1 MTASVVL
8 VAAVAKNGVI
18 GRDNGLPWRLSTDL
32 KRFKALT
39 MGAPM
44 VMGRK
49 TFQSIGKPLP
59 GRRTI
64 VVTRDPTFLADGVTV
79 ALSLDE
85 ALRAARAEAADMGA
99 ERIAV
104 VGGAEIYRA
113 AIGKADRL
121 EITEVDGTVEGD
133 ARFPDIVPGEW
144 RETARELVPAGEKD
158 DHAMSFVSY
167 VRAGSNGK
175 GGR

>member
-32 KRFKALT
+32 KRFKQLT
-39 MGAPM
+39 LGGPM

-49 TFQSIGKPLP
+49 TYQSIGKPLP

-64 VVTRDPTFLADGVTV
+64 VVTRDPGFSAEGMSV
-79 ALSLDE
+79 APTPEE
-85 ALRAARAEAADMGA
+85 ALRVAQADAAEMGA
-99 ERIAV
+99 ETIAV

-113 AIGKADRL
+113 TIGLADRL
-121 EITEVDGTVEGD
+121 EITEVDCTVDGD
-133 ARFPDIVPGEW
+133 AHFPEILPAEWTEVSRMGMSPG
-144 RETARELVPAGEKD
+144 AKD

-167 VRAGSNGK
+167 VRKGSDHEAE
-175 GGR
+175 R